1 MPNIEERLDLMA
13 NQSLLTPAEGDDLLV
28 EVLGPRAATE
38 PLRETAA
45 RFLNRFTGSR
55 LGMACGALALL
66 LRDDL
71 AGLLGDPQ
79 RIASWFILSVAHCGN
94 VSPGTSVLHRSPFY
108 PSLAKI
114 VLGQGGAT
122 TAERAAVHRILVSG
136 FLPEVQALSPVCLL
150 RDALGHWAAL
160 ERLGRARLEQSV
172 SLEPDADAR
181 EWRDIGRGDA
191 AAAERPGVLPPEA
204 IQSSLEG
211 PLLPSRQKEL
221 ADLIRGQPHSRPDF
235 PRDACGYDPLCLPL
249 LVENNPAVA
258 AQLLLKV
265 FSAGPHLRGLAG
277 EYLEELVAM
286 GVSLPAMEVLK
297 TLICEGR
304 VPRDVTN
311 MYIAKCIASCQS
323 TRVSLLHFQAI
334 LPHGTWPAD
343 SISPTSLPRSCPAAG
358 QPRAEP
364 PGAAA

>member
-1 MPNIEERLDLMA
+1 M
-13 NQSLLTPAEGDDLLV
+13 
-28 EVLGPRAATE
+28 
-38 PLRETAA
+38 
-45 RFLNRFTGSR
+45 
-55 LGMACGALALL
+55 
-66 LRDDL
+66 
-71 AGLLGDPQ
+71 
-79 RIASWFILSVAHCGN
+79 
-94 VSPGTSVLHRSPFY
+94 
-108 PSLAKI
+108 
-114 VLGQGGAT
+114 
-122 TAERAAVHRILVSG
+122 
-136 FLPEVQALSPVCLL
+136 CLL